1 MSSKRD
7 HNTQVTKTSL
17 QIRVEFKE
25 EFGIDIPEA
34 EEIIK
39 QRRGETERYWHQV
52 LVEHGVI

>member
-1 MSSKRD
+1 MNSKKD
-7 HNTQVTKTSL
+7 HNIQVTKTSL

-25 EFGIDIPEA
+25 EFGIDISEA

-52 LVEHGVI
+52 LVEYGVI